1 MDPFHRQS
9 QPPEYLAQNTGTF
22 LLAPDP
28 SRCCPWTQGNP
39 AWTTGSV
46 PLAPDPSRHLLWHSG
61 DPAQN
66 LGLFRLALDTSR
78 EGYLQHTG
86 GPAQTTGPFPPATN
100 NSCLLPRP
108 QVDPA
113 GALGPSPLAPNFSC
127 CPPLSPVY
135 LAWVQG
141 DQALTPGSRPP
152 GPLPVDP
159 RTTSG
164 SPDPRPLPTISQ
176 PSCHSP
182 GPRGDPAQTPDP
194 VPPAPDPHRHPPRQQ
209 EDPTRTPGP
218 FPWAQYPSR
227 CLLLLQTPPVGSG
240 PFPMPFSATRETRPD
255 LRPLQLA
262 PDPSRGLLWQP
273 GDKTQTPGPFPPALD
288 PSHPLMTTPT
298 PNQGI
303 QGPRLGRQPQS
314 PGHPVRSPGPFL
326 LALNPT
332 RHLPRP
338 GGNPAGT
345 PGPFVPDANTCSSMD
360 LARTPGSFLQLPDP
374 FPGGRKETHPGP
386 QAPSAGFRPIQ
397 PPAMAPRGHGPDHS
411 PLPAGFRPILLLAAT
426 TRVPHQDPRPPPT
439 SSEPIPQAPDPSC
452 CPPWQSGDPV
462 LNSGPFLLPP
472 NHFCHCREPRG
483 NPAQMPRSL
492 FAGSGLLTL
501 PLDPSYHPPQHPRD
515 PARTPGSFP
524 LAPDTSRHRSLH
536 PGDPDRTTAP
546 FPPALDPSHLLRTP
560 PNAPHSPQGTSRDPR
575 PLPPGSSPSHQPPA
589 ASAPRLPSPDP
600 GSFCQ
605 LQTSPVTHYNTKET
619 GVGQQDFSLWLQT
632 TTSAIPVPK
641 RTQPGPQASSPSLQ
655 IPGATLQP
663 PRDQVQTKAP
673 SLVSGTSYHLLWLPG
688 YPAWISGP
696 FPESPD
702 PSRGHPCTLGDLAQT
717 PSSVLPAPDPSHHP
731 PKHPRELAGF
741 QTPHPR
747 PPPPPA
753 GAQKLLGLPP
763 GPICLLQTTPATHRG
778 TKGDPD
784 QKTGPFQPAL
794 HPSPPPLEPPGDQ
807 AQTQG
812 PPSPLLWSLLPPGKA
827 PRGPNPSH
835 HPFKGP
841 GQKPRPLLS
850 DSEPLPPRP
859 PEEQNLTPGSFLL
872 APDLFRLRLWPLGYL
887 AGTQASS
894 AAPDPSSHP
903 PLHPR
908 EPGDPRSLPVHSRP
922 LSSQPGAHRNPAK
935 ILDPFCRLWT
945 PPNTRRDTQGTRLGR
960 QAPSL
965 LLWVPSACCR
975 TLPPLTVDPREP
987 GPNSPRIS
995 TGSASLPPTVVT
1007 RGSSP
1012 DPRSLPPGSRPL
1024 LPLPVDPRGTRPLK
1038 PLPMDPRVPGP
1049 EPRLSLTGIGLLP
1062 LPTAPPKG
1070 PSLSSLALDPY
1081 RCSPGPR
1088 RDTSQIPGLFR
1099 WLLTPP
1105 VMCRGTQGTWTR
1117 PQSPSFLL
1125 RTTSATTLGTRGPG
1139 LDSRT
1144 LAMALDPSS
1153 HVLQHRED
1161 KAQTKVRFPAAPDNS
1176 SRCPRGPRLDPRP
1189 LPTCSSLSCN
1199 SFWQQGD
1206 PAQIPGPFLLPAAA
1220 ARVPDYLSSYPLRHQ
1235 GDPTRT
1241 SGPLL
1246 LAPDPFCHRN
1256 DTDPRLTLPLPAT
1269 VLKGPGL
1276 ERRPFFS
1283 AYDSSS
1289 HPTQPPEC
1297 LACSPSPFGP
1307 ASTTV
1312 TLKDLAPTL
1321 DPFLPAPDPSHHF
1334 CATHPSPKGTTPGPQ
1349 APSHWLWA
1357 LLSPRWHPG
1366 YLAQCPDAFQLD
1378 PDSSCH
1384 PL

>member
-1 MDPFHRQS
+1 MP
-9 QPPEYLAQNTGTF
+9 GTF
-22 LLAPDP
+22 LLALVS
-28 SRCCPWTQGNP
+28 SRCYGPLLLPTTASRGPGLDARPLPAGSGHIPSSLDPWHHPPLPQG
-39 AWTTGSV
+39 TET
-46 PLAPDPSRHLLWHSG
+46 RHST
-61 DPAQN
+61 P
-66 LGLFRLALDTSR
+66 
-78 EGYLQHTG
+78 
-86 GPAQTTGPFPPATN
+86 
-100 NSCLLPRP
+100 SCLLHTFPEATWH
-108 QVDPA
+108 Q
-113 GALGPSPLAPNFSC
+113 GPN
-127 CPPLSPVY
+127 
-135 LAWVQG
+135 
-141 DQALTPGSRPP
+141 
-152 GPLPVDP
+152 
-159 RTTSG
+159 
-164 SPDPRPLPTISQ
+164 PDPKPL
-176 PSCHSP
+176 
-182 GPRGDPAQTPDP
+182 
-194 VPPAPDPHRHPPRQQ
+194 
-209 EDPTRTPGP
+209 
-218 FPWAQYPSR
+218 
-227 CLLLLQTPPVGSG
+227 
-240 PFPMPFSATRETRPD
+240 
-255 LRPLQLA
+255 
-262 PDPSRGLLWQP
+262 
-273 GDKTQTPGPFPPALD
+273 PPALD
-288 PSHPLMTTPT
+288 PL
-298 PNQGI
+298 
-303 QGPRLGRQPQS
+303 LLQPQS
-314 PGHPVRSPGPFL
+314 PGHPVRSSGPFL

-345 PGPFVPDANTCSSMD
+345 PGPFALRNPGDTAQTTAPSLRLWATPITAQGPRGTLPRPQDASC
-360 LARTPGSFLQLPDP
+360 QLWTSPAAP
-374 FPGGRKETHPGP
+374 QGPKETHPGP

-397 PPAMAPRGHGPDHS
+397 PPAMAPRGNGPDHS
-411 PLPAGFRPILLLAAT
+411 PLPAGFGPILLLAAT

-439 SSEPIPQAPDPSC
+439 SSEPVPQAPDPSR

-673 SLVSGTSYHLLWLPG
+673 SLVSGTSCHLLWLPG

-731 PKHPRELAGF
+731 PKHPRELAGCRRRGGLSLD
-741 QTPHPR
+741 PWLI
-747 PPPPPA
+747 PA
-753 GAQKLLGLPP
+753 G
-763 GPICLLQTTPATHRG
+763 
-778 TKGDPD
+778 
-784 QKTGPFQPAL
+784 
-794 HPSPPPLEPPGDQ
+794 
-807 AQTQG
+807 
-812 PPSPLLWSLLPPGKA
+812 
-827 PRGPNPSH
+827 
-835 HPFKGP
+835 
-841 GQKPRPLLS
+841 
-850 DSEPLPPRP
+850 SEPLPPSIQGARPETQAPIIRLRTPTGNARGTLGTWPGRKPFLLILDPSCCQPRP

-995 TGSASLPPTVVT
+995 TGSASLLPTVVT

-1024 LPLPVDPRGTRPLK
+1024 LPLPVDPRVSSRWLQTPQAAAHGPKGTWPGTQAQSHRHWAPPATHRATQGAQPLLAGSGPLPLQPGAAKGHISDPRPL
-1038 PLPMDPRVPGP
+1038 PL
-1049 EPRLSLTGIGLLP
+1049 
-1062 LPTAPPKG
+1062 AP
-1070 PSLSSLALDPY
+1070 
-1081 RCSPGPR
+1081 
-1088 RDTSQIPGLFR
+1088 
-1099 WLLTPP
+1099 
-1105 VMCRGTQGTWTR
+1105 
-1117 PQSPSFLL
+1117 
-1125 RTTSATTLGTRGPG
+1125 
-1139 LDSRT
+1139 
-1144 LAMALDPSS
+1144 DPSS
-1153 HVLQHRED
+1153 HVSRHPGDMDQTTVPFLPSPDNFRHHSRHKETWPGLQD
-1161 KAQTKVRFPAAPDNS
+1161 PCDGSGPLQPCAAAPRGQGPDHGPLPCGS
-1176 SRCPRGPRLDPRP
+1176 GQLQPLPKALRDPSRTLDPPRTPDPFCRLPLPPEGHAWTQGPFPPAPVSPATHFGNKGTRPRSQAPSCCPPQPPESPTEATRPGPRR
-1189 LPTCSSLSCN
+1189 
-1199 SFWQQGD
+1199 
-1206 PAQIPGPFLLPAAA
+1206 LLPA
-1220 ARVPDYLSSYPLRHQ
+1220 PDLSSYPLRHQ

-1256 DTDPRLTLPLPAT
+1256 DTDPRLSLASSRPIPRPTAAPKGHSPEPRPPLTGSEPFPTTASTPRGPCPDPRPLRASSGPLLPSPQPSRFLPQSSRDQAWNAGPFSLPMILPAIQRSPQNAWP
-1269 VLKGPGL
+1269 VLLAPLGRL
-1276 ERRPFFS
+1276 RF
-1283 AYDSSS
+1283 
-1289 HPTQPPEC
+1289 PTAAHHSTQ
-1297 LACSPSPFGP
+1297 
-1307 ASTTV
+1307 TTV

-1384 PL
+1384 PLQHLWTQPTSSSCPQPKRDTARTPDPFLLALDTSHCCRGP